1 MSIAS
6 LTVPARR
13 NRRREKLLPWL
24 LLSPALVLLA
34 GMIYPFALGFYYSF
48 TAYWLQY
55 PKRFRFVWF
64 DNYVNLISE
73 PLFARAQIQQHRG
86 DLQAFEGQCNP
97 HSIRS

>member
-55 PKRFRFVWF
+55 PKRFRFIWF
-64 DNYVNLISE
+64 DNYLGLLEE
-73 PLFARAQIQQHRG
+73 PLFDWALPSRSSSTP
-86 DLQAFEGQCNP
+86 AFPGVPSCG
-97 HSIRS
+97 R